1 MHPMIKKVILSL
13 VPPLQRIIEQ
23 RDHLLRQVKADWS
36 MQSSEHTHHRMYTT
50 LNVVPA
56 LSVGSSGDDTRI
68 VERLLK
74 SYQGASSDQYGSDSI
89 WREIFNLHH
98 KHFHE
103 IFMRGDVEKARQILA
118 NPNKSNIFYGFD
130 ELCAIFAPNWQNDP
144 KSLASN
150 CQDNL
155 LRLAEAMGA
164 LWLENPETGV
174 APSLTNAEMSTDQIL
189 RAMEAILEVEIS
201 FPDIFPDAVG
211 AGSSRGIVTYRAVQ
225 ALYLAFR
232 LRRIFQDD
240 HDPYTSNSICE
251 IGAGLGRSALFA
263 SQLGLKNYTIVDI
276 PMTAISQGYYLMRC
290 LGEDAVAL
298 AGEPRRVQDQIK
310 LMYPEEFFSSAE
322 HFDLVVN
329 VDSLTE
335 LGHDLGTRYLKKIS
349 TITPKFLSINHE
361 ANSIR
366 VIDLLKELDRPY
378 KISRYPYWMRQGYVE
393 EIFKFQS

>member
-13 VPPLQRIIEQ
+13 MPPLQRIIEQ

-74 SYQGASSDQYGSDSI
+74 SYQGASSDQYGSDSM
-89 WREIFNLHH
+89 WREFFNMYH
-98 KHFHE
+98 KHSHE
-103 IFMRGDVEKARQILA
+103 IFMRGDVENARQILA
-118 NPNKSNIFYGFD
+118 NPSKSNIFYGFD
-130 ELCAIFAPNWQNDP
+130 ELCAIYAPDWQSDP

-164 LWLENPETGV
+164 LWLENPETGMG
-174 APSLTNAEMSTDQIL
+174 PSLINAEMSTDKIL
-189 RAMEAILEVEIS
+189 QAMEAILGVEIS

-335 LGHDLGTRYLKKIS
+335 LGHGLGTRYLKKIS
-349 TITPKFLSINHE
+349 TITPKFLSINPE

-393 EIFKFQS
+393 EFFKFQS